1 MLIEEP
7 FRYRLDGFD
16 QQVFEAFVPPDHVL
30 AVALRE
36 IDWEALRPVVEEF
49 YSVDKGQPA
58 IDPIRMLKLEYLKDH
73 YQISDRQV
81 IVRAKTDI
89 AFRYFLQVGRGFRFP
104 DSSSLCYFRARL
116 GEEGFAKVFDGV
128 VRQARQAGIVKDRL
142 RLKDASHVIASIA
155 VPTTLT
161 LVAQIRD
168 RLLKTIE
175 PFDPE
180 WAAGQRIEANLLRDR
195 TKDQRDE
202 FRLSARVTHLRE
214 LVAWSEQL
222 PAPKDRE
229 SNKAT
234 AAAWKKFEDTL
245 ALAQKILAD
254 QEHPDAGRKT
264 RSISDPEA
272 RRGKHGAYYDGYLA
286 DILLDPDSGIIT
298 QINVLE
304 AGGDEARD
312 AVAMVIAEQ
321 TAHGNQ
327 IDGLSIDGVGFNG
340 EMLRALEGPVV
351 EAPVTEGSV
360 TDGPVLEGSATEGG
374 SAEREPKSGLGV
386 TVYVPP
392 KTRPDEGRFTPQDF
406 CLNEEGTAVTC
417 PAGETSQYS
426 QRNKGRHS
434 IIYRFT
440 RSTCDA
446 CPLQQQ
452 CVSDPGQGAFGRS
465 VTKNDFEPEYQRARD
480 RAKTATYTEVRR
492 EHPAVE
498 RKLNEQ
504 MNHRG
509 GRRARYRGRGKVR
522 IQELMAGLVSNVHC
536 MLSWLETLRAEV
548 SRMATACD

>member
-7 FRYRLDGFD
+7 FRYRVDDFD
-16 QQVFEAFVPPDHVL
+16 QQVFRAFVPPQHVL

-36 IDWEALRPVVEEF
+36 IDWEALRPSVEAA
-49 YSVDKGQPA
+49 YSIDKGQPA
-58 IDPIRMLKLEYLKDH
+58 IDPIRMLKLEFLKDH
-73 YQISDRQV
+73 YRISDMQV
-81 IVRAKTDI
+81 IVRAQTDI
-89 AFRYFLQVGRGFRFP
+89 AFRFFLQVGRGFRLP
-104 DSSSLCYFRARL
+104 DPSSLCYFRARL
-116 GEEGFAKVFDGV
+116 GEEGFVKIFDGL

-175 PFDPE
+175 PFDPA
-180 WAAGQRIEANLLRDR
+180 WAAGQRIEAGLLRER

-202 FRLSARVTHLRE
+202 VRLSARVTHLRE
-214 LVAWSEQL
+214 LVAWSEQRPV
-222 PAPKDRE
+222 PADRNA
-229 SNKAT
+229 NKAA
-234 AAAWKKFEDTL
+234 AAAWQKFQETL
-245 ALAQKILAD
+245 ALAQKILHD
-254 QEHPDAGRKT
+254 QDHPDAGRKT
-264 RSISDPEA
+264 LSVSDPES
-272 RRGKHGAYYDGYLA
+272 RRGKHGAYYDGYLT

-312 AVAMVIAEQ
+312 AVTMVMAEQ

-327 IDGLSIDGVGFNG
+327 IEALSIDGAGFNG
-340 EMLRALEGPVV
+340 EMLRALEGPVAEDPV
-351 EAPVTEGSV
+351 AEGALAEAVPE
-360 TDGPVLEGSATEGG
+360 
-374 SAEREPKSGLGV
+374 SGLGV

-392 KTRPDEGRFTPQDF
+392 KAQPDNGRFTPQDF
-406 CLNEEGTAVTC
+406 SLNEEGTAVTC

-434 IIYRFT
+434 TIYRFT
-440 RSTCDA
+440 RTTCAA
-446 CPLQQQ
+446 CPLHER
-452 CVSDPGQGAFGRS
+452 CVSRPGEGAFGRS
-465 VTKNDFEPEYQRARD
+465 VTKNDFEAEYQRARD
-480 RAKTATYTEVRR
+480 RAETAAYAEVRR

-522 IQELMAGLVSNVHC
+522 IQELMAGFVSNVYC
-536 MLSWLETLRAEV
+536 IFSGLEILRAET
-548 SRMATACD
+548 ATALV